1 MELRQRLLLLLTI
14 LTAGASAREPLYHY
28 SFFHN
33 SRMPGHY
40 FYTKV
45 VGEGVKNIRGKLPV
59 SETIF
64 HTPGNALQLEYV
76 NAANSKWQAMIF
88 RQQIR
93 GQDHFAPPRFL
104 SFWVYKTSAATSEK
118 ELPSVFL
125 ISKDSVAGKPFDFAV
140 KENNAWIR
148 ILIPL
153 NLNDSTDPFE
163 MIGIG
168 FGQRSFDGN
177 KHQLYIDDIELVSE
191 AGAQPIT
198 QKPVIATAT
207 GGPRHVDLTWS
218 TITDTAVAFAK
229 IYCSADKKIFNAVG
243 IQSAYINRY
252 ADYTGETGKQYNYR
266 ISFLN
271 KNYEETAPSKVVSA
285 TTRAMKDEE
294 LLTMVQQASF
304 RY

>member
-1 MELRQRLLLLLTI
+1 M
-14 LTAGASAREPLYHY
+14 AGDDLSPADPRPG
-28 SFFHN
+28 SFCT
-33 SRMPGHY
+33 S
-40 FYTKV
+40 KV
-45 VGEGVKNIRGKLPV
+45 P
-59 SETIF
+59 F
-64 HTPGNALQLEYV
+64 
-76 NAANSKWQAMIF
+76 
-88 RQQIR
+88 
-93 GQDHFAPPRFL
+93 
-104 SFWVYKTSAATSEK
+104 FWVYKTSAATSEK

-125 ISKDSVAGKPFDFAV
+125 ISKDSVVGKPFDFAV

-229 IYCSADKKIFNAVG
+229 IYCSA
-243 IQSAYINRY
+243 
-252 ADYTGETGKQYNYR
+252 
-266 ISFLN
+266 
-271 KNYEETAPSKVVSA
+271 
-285 TTRAMKDEE
+285 
-294 LLTMVQQASF
+294 
-304 RY
+304 